1 MSFDD
6 LFENRN
12 IAAEKLKSCIRDQGY
27 TKVSFAEKAGISR
40 PTLNKLIAGTIDS
53 KSTFDRHF
61 QKVLRTLNMS
71 VDEFMLF
78 TSNRCAPIEAV
89 FSENAPADHEM
100 NDTAKKQ
107 YSLLLDV
114 LDLCAIYY

>member
-1 MSFDD
+1 
-6 LFENRN
+6 
-12 IAAEKLKSCIRDQGY
+12 
-27 TKVSFAEKAGISR
+27 
-40 PTLNKLIAGTIDS
+40 
-53 KSTFDRHF
+53 
-61 QKVLRTLNMS
+61 MS